1 MINFNTERKDITIYY
16 KKKLKNGEEN
26 KSSEKWT
33 MLILILTVF
42 ILSGI
47 IILLVIKANKLKYII
62 KNRSRLNVLEVEL
75 AENKDNNNI

>member
-1 MINFNTERKDITIYY
+1 M
-16 KKKLKNGEEN
+16 KNGEEN
-26 KSSEKWT
+26 KSNEKWT

-47 IILLVIKANKLKYII
+47 IILLVIKANKLKYIV

-75 AENKDNNNI
+75 TENK

>member
-1 MINFNTERKDITIYY
+1 
-16 KKKLKNGEEN
+16 
-26 KSSEKWT
+26 

-47 IILLVIKANKLKYII
+47 IILLVIKANKLKYIV

-75 AENKDNNNI
+75 TENKENNNNI